1 MFRCQWLISL
11 EGDII
16 IMRGKCK
23 MTLGIPELKSAAAL
37 VTRAR
42 VFLEDALSIAEN
54 GGDVA
59 VTARV
64 KTLLFR
70 ARDVEKE
77 IDSRLAAA
85 EKAER
90 RP

>member
-1 MFRCQWLISL
+1 MQLSIA
-11 EGDII
+11 
-16 IMRGKCK
+16 
-23 MTLGIPELKSAAAL
+23 ELKSVATL
-37 VTRAR
+37 IRRAR
-42 VFLEDALSIAEN
+42 LFVEDALSVSEN

-70 ARDVEKE
+70 AKDVERE
-77 IDSRLAAA
+77 IDTRLAAA

-90 RP
+90 QS